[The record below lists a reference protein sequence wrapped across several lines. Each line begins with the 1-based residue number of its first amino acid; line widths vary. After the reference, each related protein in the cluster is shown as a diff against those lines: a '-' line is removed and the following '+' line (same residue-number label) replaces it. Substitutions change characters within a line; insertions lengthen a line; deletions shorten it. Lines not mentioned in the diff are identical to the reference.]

1 MAVAQGLLPFQ
12 VELVEKAEPVTAYA
26 ALPLVVE
33 ALRAVVAV
41 AMYRQ
46 LRDALGYRSWKAVR
60 RHVESLVLLVVAG
73 GEHLSDL
80 EVLHADAGLAV
91 MLGGSISSPAQA
103 KDFLYRFHQHDDGRP
118 LSDEDDA
125 ALSVVGQAQIRPE
138 GPVLAAEADLVSVV
152 VEALQAEA
160 ERTTATLDV
169 DATLVASRK
178 VQALR
183 CYEGYRAYQ
192 PQMALWAEQGVWVH
206 DEFRDGN
213 VPAAQAIRDF
223 LQAAFGALP
232 EGVTTRRL
240 RADSALYDE
249 AGLTWTDE
257 VGIEFAVSADMS
269 QALAD
274 KVQAIHD
281 CEWKPYTSLD
291 PRASKDEER
300 QWAEVT
306 DFIPGWKRNYKKGTQ
321 PFRYIA
327 IRVRSRQRDLLEVD
341 PAWRHFA
348 VVTNMA
354 WSGDRLLRW
363 HREKQGTVE
372 QGHGVMKNDL
382 GGGVMPCG
390 RFGSNAA
397 WWRLNVLAHNLLA
410 RLKATALPDELATAQ
425 PKTLRFRV
433 LCVAVRLVRHAR
445 RWVLKLY
452 VGLPYAQAYVE
463 ARQHLLELA
472 RRRRVALAAN

>member
-1 MAVAQGLLPFQ
+1 MTVAQGLLPFQ

-33 ALRAVVAV
+33 ALRAIVAV

-73 GEHLSDL
+73 GDHLSDL
-80 EVLHADAGLAV
+80 EILRADAGLAV
-91 MLGGSISSPAQA
+91 MLGGSVSSPAQA
-103 KDFLYRFHQHDDGRP
+103 KDFLYRFHQHADGRP

-125 ALSVVGQAQIRPE
+125 VLSVAGQAQIRPE
-138 GPVLAAEADLVSVV
+138 GPGLTALVELTDAVV
-152 VEALQAEA
+152 KALQAESP
-160 ERTTATLDV
+160 RPTATLDV

-183 CYEGYRAYQ
+183 SYEGYRAYQ
-192 PQMALWAEQGVWVH
+192 PQMALWAEQGVWVR

-213 VPAAQAIRDF
+213 VPAAYAIRDF

-232 EGVTTRRL
+232 EGVSTRRL

-249 AGLTWTDE
+249 AGLTWADE
-257 VGIEFAVSADMS
+257 VGIQFAVSADMS
-269 QALAD
+269 EALAG

-281 CEWKPYTSLD
+281 HEWKPYASLD

-300 QWAEVT
+300 QWTEVV
-306 DFIPGWKRNYKKGTQ
+306 DFIPGWARNYKQGTK
-321 PFRYIA
+321 PLRYIA
-327 IRVRSRQRDLLEVD
+327 IRVRSRQRDLLEGD
-341 PAWRHFA
+341 ASWRHFA
-348 VVTNMA
+348 VVTNMD
-354 WSGDRLLRW
+354 WQGERLLRW

-397 WWRLNVLAHNLLA
+397 WWRINVLAHNILA
-410 RLKATALPDELATAQ
+410 LLKATALPDELATAQ
-425 PKTLRFRV
+425 PKALRFRV
-433 LCVAVRLVRHAR
+433 LCVAGRLVRHAR
-445 RWVLKLY
+445 QWMLKLHA
-452 VGLPYAQAYVE
+452 GLPYAQAYLD
-463 ARQHLLELA
+463 ARLYLLELA
-472 RRRRVALAAN
+472 RRRRTVIASG